1 MRVVIA
7 GGGKIGMNLARE
19 MLEKRHMVSLIE
31 RDKIRCAKLA
41 DALDVEIIC
50 GDCTTVSVLEAAETY
65 DTECFMAVTG
75 SDQDNLVAS
84 QLAKNYFRA
93 KKVIARSSNPKNIET
108 FQLLGVDYTV
118 SSTEIITKLIEQE
131 ANLTH
136 MHLLASLNKGKASI
150 CTMVLP
156 PETVYNDVAV
166 KEIKFPHG
174 TLLISVVRNE
184 ELIIPNGAT
193 VLKKGDELVAVCEDK
208 SQKPLTKLLAEV
220 NR

>member
-7 GGGKIGMNLARE
+7 GGGKVGMHLARA
-19 MLEKRHMVSLIE
+19 MLEKRHTVSLIE
-31 RDKIRCAKLA
+31 RDKVKCEKLA
-41 DALDVEIIC
+41 NALDAEIIH
-50 GDCTTVSVLEAAETY
+50 GDCTTVSVLEAAETE

-156 PETVYNDVAV
+156 EKTVYNNRAV
-166 KEIKFPHG
+166 KDIVFPHG

-193 VLKKGDELVAVCEDK
+193 ILHSGDEVVAVCEDK
-208 SQKPLTKLLAEV
+208 SQKSLTKLLAEV
-220 NR
+220 KK